1 MRRTY
6 LVACSAKKL
15 PHAAQARD
23 LYQGQA
29 FKMARQIAELEEADW
44 LILSAAYGLVHPTA
58 MLHPYDLTLR
68 KLGFRNWQAWNGVV
82 RGQLRELANAG
93 RFLDRTITILAG
105 ELYALPV
112 IEELTDCE
120 LELPLKGLG
129 IGQQLGVLKN
139 WRDDIQASK
148 ELMLA
153 WVLSQQQTIEGAHA

>member
-1 MRRTY
+1 MKRTY

-29 FKMARQIAELEEADW
+29 FKMARQIAELEQADW
-44 LILSAAYGLVHPTA
+44 LILSAVHGLVHPTA
-58 MLHPYDLTLR
+58 TIHPYDLTLR
-68 KLGFRNWQAWNGVV
+68 QLGIRDWQHWSSTV

-105 ELYALPV
+105 ELYATSV
-112 IEELTDCE
+112 VDELTDCE

-139 WRDDIQASK
+139 WRDDIKASK

>member
-15 PHAAQARD
+15 PIAAQARE

-29 FKMARQIAELEEADW
+29 FKMARQIAQLDDADW
-44 LILSAAYGLVHPTA
+44 FILSAAHGLVHPSA
-58 MLHPYDLTLR
+58 FIHPYDHTLR
-68 KLGFRNWQAWNGVV
+68 GLGFNDYRAWTNVV

-120 LELPLKGLG
+120 IELPLKGLG

-139 WRDDIQASK
+139 WRDDIQAAK